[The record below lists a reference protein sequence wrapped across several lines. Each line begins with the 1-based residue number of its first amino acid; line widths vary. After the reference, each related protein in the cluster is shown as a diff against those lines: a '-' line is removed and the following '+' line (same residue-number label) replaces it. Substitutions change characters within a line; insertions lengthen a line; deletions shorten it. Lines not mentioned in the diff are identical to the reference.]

1 MLAAMA
7 NMAATRFRAL
17 AFAVLGTVVGGC
29 VELVGAERIVGPD
42 GTRMLHVHCGDEQ
55 VACFQLAGELCPRG
69 YFLSPIFDPHDGN
82 FLVRCKDPTQVDL
95 VASAAPSISAQPLH
109 TAQPASPS
117 GVHPAAPEQSWPPT
131 EVAKPSEPWPAPSA
145 GTPLPHTA
153 ISDVDI
159 GY

>member
-1 MLAAMA
+1 MA
-7 NMAATRFRAL
+7 NGARLGFAALLPLLGAL
-17 AFAVLGTVVGGC
+17 VGAC
-29 VELVGAERIVGPD
+29 VEPPGAERIIGPD

-82 FLVRCKDPTQVDL
+82 FLVRCKDGTE
-95 VASAAPSISAQPLH
+95 ASAFASTAPQAPAQPL
-109 TAQPASPS
+109 QPA
-117 GVHPAAPEQSWPPT
+117 GAPIAVRARAVDEPWPPF

-145 GTPLPHTA
+145 GTPEPK
-153 ISDVDI
+153 IGDVDL